1 LGKRSYKELF
11 DFDIINLIITVA
23 SKEEH
28 GVFNWRFV
36 AEYTV
41 NLIILLAVLSYF
53 LKEPIRNFLIER
65 RGIIGN
71 EIDEAQ
77 KTIAQAKKKYE
88 EYLERMKNIESEI
101 EFLKEVIRK
110 EGEIEREEIVK
121 QAELASK
128 KIRDEASE
136 AIKLQAERVRHDI
149 QNEIVSLVVGLAENI
164 IKQKLDEADER
175 KIFESFIKK
184 LEGERWHQ
192 LQH

>member
-1 LGKRSYKELF
+1 MF

-101 EFLKEVIRK
+101 ESLKEVIRK
-110 EGEIEREEIVK
+110 EGEIEREEIIK

-175 KIFESFIKK
+175 KLFESFIKK

>member
-1 LGKRSYKELF
+1 MF
-11 DFDIINLIITVA
+11 DFDIINLIITLA

-28 GVFNWRFV
+28 VGFNWRFV
-36 AEYTV
+36 AEYSV
-41 NLIILLAVLSYF
+41 NLIILIAVLSYF

-77 KTIAQAKKKYE
+77 KMIAQAKKKYE
-88 EYLERMKNIESEI
+88 EYLERMKNIEGEI
-101 EFLKEVIRK
+101 ESLKEVIRK

-128 KIRDEASE
+128 RIRDEAGE
-136 AIKLQAERVRHDI
+136 AIKLQIERVRHEI

-164 IKQKLDEADER
+164 IKHKLDEADER
-175 KIFESFIKK
+175 KFFESFIKK

-192 LQH
+192 LQR